1 MGPSYRN
8 PPVVYI
14 GKSGDILGLVPP
26 KRTAIDIDGVFRYL
40 RTDLGK
46 VEKALVSCLRSPV
59 PLIPVVG
66 RHITLSGGKRLR
78 PAVLLLTADACG
90 YRGPRRTVMSVVT
103 EYMHTA
109 TLLHDDVVDLGTMR
123 RGKPSANVVF
133 GNSVSILVGDFLFA
147 RASQLMT
154 EDGDIDVLG
163 IYARTLVSLS
173 EGEVLQLMRTRD
185 PGITEEEYLAVVF
198 CKTASLI
205 AAASE
210 TGAVLAG
217 ADPATRR
224 AMFRYGRAVGI
235 AFQLVDDILDY
246 TGTEKELG
254 KRPLQDLR
262 EGKVTLPL
270 IHALRVA
277 GRVERE
283 RARAVLAKKVLSGGD
298 VDFLAG
304 LVDRHGGIS
313 FASARAREFVR
324 RGKRHLSRLP
334 DSPAREFLRVLSDY
348 VVSRSG

>member
-1 MGPSYRN
+1 
-8 PPVVYI
+8 V
-14 GKSGDILGLVPP
+14 
-26 KRTAIDIDGVFRYL
+26 RTGRAAGDIDGVFRYL
-40 RTDLGK
+40 RTDLRK
-46 VEKALVSCLRSPV
+46 VERALLSCLKSPV
-59 PLIPVVG
+59 SLIPIVG
-66 RHITLSGGKRLR
+66 KHITLSGGKRLR

-109 TLLHDDVVDLGTMR
+109 TLLHDDVVDLGTVR
-123 RGKPSANVVF
+123 RGKPAANVVF

-154 EDGDIDVLG
+154 DDGDIDVLG

-185 PGITEEEYLAVVF
+185 PGITEEEYLTVVF

-210 TGAVLAG
+210 TGSVLAG

-224 AMFRYGRAVGI
+224 AMFDFGKAVGI

-246 TGTEKELG
+246 TGTERELG
-254 KRPLQDLR
+254 KMPLQDLR

-270 IHALRVA
+270 IHALRAA
-277 GRVERE
+277 GRGDRE
-283 RARAVLAKKVLSGGD
+283 RARAALGKKKLSGKD
-298 VDFLAG
+298 VAFLAG
-304 LVDRHGGIS
+304 LVFRHGGIP
-313 FASARAREFVR
+313 FAAARAREFVR

-334 DSPAREFLRVLSDY
+334 DSPAREYLGILSDY
-348 VVSRSG
+348 VVSRTT